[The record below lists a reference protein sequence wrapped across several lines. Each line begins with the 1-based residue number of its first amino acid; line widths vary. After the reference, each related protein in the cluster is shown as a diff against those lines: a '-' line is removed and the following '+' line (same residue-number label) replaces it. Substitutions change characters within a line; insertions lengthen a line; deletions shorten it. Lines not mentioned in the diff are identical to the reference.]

1 MNGATFVFQRKSRK
15 LVEAHSGI
23 RKGCVSP
30 WWKPQDQP
38 FSSNEAVS
46 KIETE
51 ELISAIHR
59 KTVNK
64 ADQILEKIYVYQ
76 NKHI

>member
-30 WWKPQDQP
+30 WWKPQP

-51 ELISAIHR
+51 ELISAIHW

-64 ADQILEKIYVYQ
+64 ADQILEKISVYQ
-76 NKHI
+76 NNISR